1 MKIPAFGESEPIVTD
16 TLYRP
21 AIESLPH
28 LHSGKVRDL
37 YAIDDERM
45 LIVASD
51 RISAFDVV
59 LPTPIPGKGRMLT
72 QLSNFWCAR
81 LGHVAHNHLVDTP
94 LAEVLPDPG
103 EREPIEGRAVV
114 ARRLRPLPIEAIV
127 RGYVIGSGW
136 KDYQASGTVGGT
148 PLPPGLQ
155 LADRLPAPV
164 FTPSTKAEAG
174 AHDVNI
180 RFEDVAEQIGQQ
192 LAERI
197 RAISLRLYGEA
208 AEYAGARGVI
218 IADTKFEFG
227 VDPAGEPVLIDEV
240 LTPDSSRFWPGD
252 TWRPGENP
260 PSWDKQFVRD
270 WLANQSWRPEA
281 PPELPD
287 SVVQETAAKY
297 REAVERLTSP

>member
-1 MKIPAFGESEPIVTD
+1 MTD

-28 LHSGKVRDL
+28 LQSGKVRDL

-81 LGHVAHNHLVDTP
+81 LGHVVHNHVIDVP
-94 LAEVLPDPG
+94 LAEVLPDAR
-103 EREPIEGRAVV
+103 EREQVEGRAVV
-114 ARRLRPLPIEAIV
+114 ARRLQPLPIEAIV
-127 RGYVIGSGW
+127 RGYLIGSGW
-136 KDYQASGTVGGT
+136 KDYEVTGTVGGT
-148 PLPPGLQ
+148 PLPPGLR

-164 FTPSTKAEAG
+164 FTPSTKAEVG
-174 AHDVNI
+174 GHDVNI
-180 RFEDVAEQIGQQ
+180 RFEEIAEQIGEQ

-208 AEYAGARGVI
+208 AEYAAARGVI

-227 VDPAGEPVLIDEV
+227 VDAAGEPVLIDEV
-240 LTPDSSRFWPGD
+240 LTPDSSRFWPAD

-270 WLANQSWRPEA
+270 WLARQSWQAQA

-287 SVVQETAAKY
+287 NVVQETAAKY